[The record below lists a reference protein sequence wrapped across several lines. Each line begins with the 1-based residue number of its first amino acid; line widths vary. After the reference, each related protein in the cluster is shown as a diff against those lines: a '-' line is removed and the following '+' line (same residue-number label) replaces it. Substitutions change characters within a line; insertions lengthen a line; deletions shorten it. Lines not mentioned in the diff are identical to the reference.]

1 MTLHVKS
8 PITKTK
14 AEYEGCA
21 TCVNYTRGVSSH
33 HVLTRAFGD
42 AYMRHENV
50 RHATLL
56 FCALERRALVKT
68 GAGERWENKMSYS
81 VAKVSKVY
89 QEIRAICRKY
99 PECKSLDE
107 AKVKRDLDGDPQ
119 WNLTVKEE
127 KALKRMC
134 AWLGL

>member
-1 MTLHVKS
+1 MGKLQ
-8 PITKTK
+8 
-14 AEYEGCA
+14 EYEGCA
-21 TCVNYTRGVSSH
+21 TCVNYTRGVSLL
-33 HVLTRAFGD
+33 HVLSRAFGD
-42 AYMRHENV
+42 AYMRRENV

-56 FCALERRALVKT
+56 FCALERRAWVNVRRGRKK
-68 GAGERWENKMSYS
+68 EKKMSYS

-134 AWLGL
+134 EWLGL